1 MCMEQ
6 TQVSTVA
13 WRVQFFQVSRMETSL
28 KCLIL
33 RILASVASDISD
45 RTKEED
51 LKLLSQLSN
60 NGARYIS
67 TR

>member
-13 WRVQFFQVSRMETSL
+13 WRVQFFQVNRMETSL

-33 RILASVASDISD
+33 RILASVALDISD
-45 RTKEED
+45 RTKDED
-51 LKLLSQLSN
+51 LKLLSKSSN
-60 NGARYIS
+60 NGAR
-67 TR
+67 